1 MDAND
6 SAWTLTLASA
16 PLAVGKRLARRNL
29 EHRLFKLKVRR
40 LRRGQMRDEVTPAFG
55 RYVFTRVE
63 PARREELRSVLG
75 VYGFVR
81 DGTGAPAQVSDA
93 VVSELAD
100 ARAKRDSTGTR
111 AALWIPTG

>member
-1 MDAND
+1 MDSNGD
-6 SAWTLTLASA
+6 AWTLTLAQA

-63 PARREELRSVLG
+63 ARTPR
-75 VYGFVR
+75 
-81 DGTGAPAQVSDA
+81 GAPLGS
-93 VVSELAD
+93 
-100 ARAKRDSTGTR
+100 GC
-111 AALWIPTG
+111 LWLRP